1 MGAGF
6 RPILFSM
13 TRDRDFM
20 TTALR
25 LAQRGLGNVWPNP
38 AVGCVIVAA
47 PENGGRVLGRGW
59 TQPGGRPHAETVA
72 LDQAR
77 ARFGTDAL
85 VGAHVYVTL
94 EPCSHTGK
102 TSPCAEALSAAKV
115 GRVIVACYDP
125 DPRVSGTGIAHLREA
140 GVQVETNLCLAEAEK
155 VNAGFLMRVRAGR
168 PLVSLKTATTSD
180 GRIATR
186 TGASQWITGD
196 SARAH
201 AHLMRANHDA
211 IAVGAGTVAVDD
223 PGLTCRLPG
232 MSHRSPLRV
241 VFDSQLRTQ
250 SDAQLVTTASDI
262 PTCMI
267 TCEGVNADR
276 KTIFEDAGV
285 RVLTVA
291 ADDGRVNRKAA
302 LSALGDEGITRLMVE
317 GGAQISTAL
326 LRAGLVDQILWF
338 RAPSLT
344 GGDGMPPFGDLGVG
358 DMSEMPAFHSIESK
372 QIGEDVLDILVRVP

>member
-1 MGAGF
+1 
-6 RPILFSM
+6 M

-25 LAQRGLGNVWPNP
+25 LAQRGLGYVWPNP
-38 AVGCVIVAA
+38 AVGCVIVAS

-59 TQPGGRPHAETVA
+59 TQPSGRPHAETVA

-77 ARFGTDAL
+77 VRFGTDAL

-102 TSPCAEALSAAKV
+102 TSPCAKALSAAKV
-115 GRVIVACYDP
+115 GRVIVACEDP
-125 DPRVSGTGIAHLREA
+125 DPRVSGAGIAHLREA
-140 GVQVETNLCLAEAEK
+140 GVQVETGLCLTEAET

-186 TGASQWITGD
+186 TGASQWITGHA
-196 SARAH
+196 ARAH
-201 AHLMRANHDA
+201 AHLMRATHDA
-211 IAVGAGTVAVDD
+211 IAVGAGTVAIDD
-223 PGLTCRLPG
+223 PTLTCRLPG
-232 MSHRSPLRV
+232 MSDRSPLRV

-250 SDAQLVTTASDI
+250 TDAQLVTTACNV
-262 PTCMI
+262 PTCLI
-267 TCEGVNADR
+267 ACEGVNADR
-276 KTIFEDAGV
+276 KTNFEDAGV
-285 RVLTVA
+285 RVWTVA
-291 ADDGRVNRKAA
+291 EDSGRIDLQAA
-302 LSALGDEGITRLMVE
+302 LSVLGDEGITRLMVE

-338 RAPSLT
+338 RAPSLI

-358 DMSEMPAFHSIESK
+358 DMSEMPAFRSIERK
-372 QIGEDVLDILVRVP
+372 QVGNDMLDIFVRVP